1 MYEEIHRVPR
11 NVRYTIQ
18 TMVKITHPNHTAVPR
33 NFCRLPQSYGVVK
46 IGVSGSAETGMY
58 GLAAYEKAKEI
69 GREIALQGAII
80 TTGAT
85 TGFPMY
91 AAMGAKDECGFSVG
105 LSPAANEKEH
115 VETYKLPLEY
125 QDVIIYT
132 GFGYAGRDL
141 LFVRSSD
148 AMIIGPG
155 RVGTYNEFSV
165 AFEDRRPIG
174 ILESDSWDTDD
185 ILREIVVSSHRPH
198 EHVFFE
204 KDPKVLV
211 ARLIEMATKQKEQ
224 LNLVYNNHDGWS
236 GTGKKAEVIL

>member
-1 MYEEIHRVPR
+1 MLLPAAG
-11 NVRYTIQ
+11 VRYTIP
-18 TMVKITHPNHTAVPR
+18 MKITHPNHLAVPR

-46 IGVSGSAETGMY
+46 IGVSGSAETGQY
-58 GLAAYEKAKEI
+58 GLAAYEKAKEL

-91 AAMGAKDECGFSVG
+91 AAMGAKDECGFSIG
-105 LSPAANEKEH
+105 LSPAASEREH
-115 VETYKLPLEY
+115 VETYKLPLEF

-148 AMIIGPG
+148 AMVVGPG

-174 ILESDSWDTDD
+174 ILEDTHWATDD
-185 ILREIVVSSHRPH
+185 ILRQIINTSHRPH
-198 EHVFFE
+198 DHVIFE
-204 KDPKVLV
+204 SDPKVL
-211 ARLIEMATKQKEQ
+211 IEKLVGMVTKRKQE
-224 LNLVYNNHDGWS
+224 LNLVYDNHDGWG
-236 GTGKKAEVIL
+236 GTGKKDTVIL